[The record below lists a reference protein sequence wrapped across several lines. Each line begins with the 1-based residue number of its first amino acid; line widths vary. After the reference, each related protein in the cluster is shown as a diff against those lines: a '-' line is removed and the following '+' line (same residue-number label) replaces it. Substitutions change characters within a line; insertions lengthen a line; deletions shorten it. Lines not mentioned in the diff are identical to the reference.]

1 MNSLIHPSA
10 VIDPSAVI
18 GENVEI
24 APNVVIGKDVKLGA
38 GVKIYPNAY
47 LEYCEIGEG
56 TQINVGAVIGT
67 PPQDMN
73 YKGQPSKVI
82 IGKNCQIREHVTVN
96 RASKEGEATI
106 VGDGCM
112 LMIGSHVA
120 HDCKLGN
127 NVILAN
133 LVSAA
138 GFVEIGDF
146 SFIGGSVVL
155 HQFVKIGEMVI
166 MGGFSGTRQ
175 DIPPYAKTEGR
186 PAAIIGTN
194 VVGLRRRGLSSEERA
209 AVKKAY
215 NLIWYSGL
223 NTKTA
228 IEKIKEEV
236 NMNPYVERLIDFIQT
251 SKRGVVKLV
260 GKQELEEDK

>member
-1 MNSLIHPSA
+1 MSSLIHPS
-10 VIDPSAVI
+10 VIIDKSAVI
-18 GENVEI
+18 GVNVEI
-24 APNVVIGKDVKLGA
+24 APNVVIGKNVILGD

-47 LEYCEIGEG
+47 LEFCEICDNTE
-56 TQINVGAVIGT
+56 INVGAVIGT
-67 PPQDMN
+67 PPQDLG
-73 YKGQPSKVI
+73 YKGEPSKVI

-96 RASKEGEATI
+96 RASKEGSATI

-138 GFVEIGDF
+138 GFVEIGDY

-155 HQFVKIGEMVI
+155 HQNVRIGEMVI

-194 VVGLRRRGLSSEERA
+194 VVGLRRRGLTSEQRS

-228 IEKIKEEV
+228 IETIKNELPM
-236 NMNPYVERLIDFIQT
+236 NMYIQNLIDFIES
-251 SKRGVVKLV
+251 SKRGVVKFV
-260 GKQELEEDK
+260 GKQGLEED